1 MKTALS
7 LLALASVLVV
17 PTVSARQSSTAPES
31 AAVFRAGIPESNGE
45 LSPEVQ
51 LHIGRGDAS
60 STHLRFEAASREYRK
75 AADIAR
81 REGHLPSGTS
91 WKLANAYY
99 YEGNLR
105 DAAAV
110 LDQLADEAAGVGDL
124 AVEALAI
131 YNSAWLNGKAGHK
144 TETAARVGRLESLLR
159 SPYMPVAIRDQLN
172 SSLKTAHELTTD
184 RVTS

>member
-1 MKTALS
+1 MKTALT
-7 LLALASVLVV
+7 LLAVATVLIA
-17 PTVSARQSSTAPES
+17 PTVSARQSGTEPEGV
-31 AAVFRAGIPESNGE
+31 AVVRPGIPESDGE

-51 LHIGRGDAS
+51 LHISRGDTL
-60 STHLRFEAASREYRK
+60 STHLRFDGALREYRR

-81 REGHLPSGTS
+81 REGHLASGTS
-91 WKLANAYY
+91 WKLASAYY
-99 YEGNLR
+99 YGGNLR

-131 YNSAWLNGKAGHK
+131 YNSAWLNGKAGRK
-144 TETAARVGRLESLLR
+144 TEATTRVGRLESLLR

-172 SSLKTAHELTTD
+172 SSLKTAHELTAD